1 MEAIDQQFDEV
12 LKFLA
17 QTIDG
22 EKYNTGSVSPDGGS
36 SSVSSP
42 SFNSSDQMFN
52 IDRHHLL
59 KQRADDGMSG
69 SGSNSS
75 GIGEDFDNQQH
86 SPESASKLA
95 AMQNSTGKLAVEMVG
110 GMKLKDEAGKR
121 GSADSA
127 FLDAISMPSS
137 ATSLTA
143 NSCAGSKNLNQPL
156 LISNESGS
164 QSSSSGGVSSEPSP
178 VETVLD
184 PVSSCC
190 YMNKGLIQEVFT
202 KYCKQS

>member
-22 EKYNTGSVSPDGGS
+22 EKFNTGSVSPDGGS

-59 KQRADDGMSG
+59 KQRADNGLSG

-75 GIGEDFDNQQH
+75 GIGEDFYNHQH
-86 SPESASKLA
+86 SPVSASKLA
-95 AMQNSTGKLAVEMVG
+95 AMQNTTSKLAVSEMVG
-110 GMKLKDEAGKR
+110 GMRLKDEAGKR
-121 GSADSA
+121 SSADSA

-137 ATSLTA
+137 STSMTA
-143 NSCAGSKNLNQPL
+143 NICNGAGSKNLNQPL
-156 LISNESGS
+156 MLSNESES
-164 QSSSSGGVSSEPSP
+164 QSTSSGGVSSEPSP
-178 VETVLD
+178 VEKVLD

-190 YMNKGLIQEVFT
+190 YMNLLLKGSY
-202 KYCKQS
+202 KKR